1 MDYWGFVFENLQ
13 RIGGIMRS
21 FFFSLLLF
29 FLLIFGVNNLK
40 ANESKSDFIPK
51 TGDNS
56 SFISPS
62 GSTNV
67 FKSKIKISGRALR
80 PDNILVKEGD
90 RVSAGVP
97 LISRKIEIET
107 LELQRSKVLERI
119 AFLENQQLI
128 KPIEPINREYPK
140 LPLANFEAETLQI
153 FAIASRCNR
162 AEIDL
167 ENAKNSNINYLSAAP
182 VAKLEKL
189 KQQKNRELF
198 QSQDLLNNLKSLNFE
213 AHYISHQEEK
223 IKILTAEIEQI
234 DADILVEQGK
244 LKEKLGQ
251 MEANKSSAIASSENA
266 LLDCRERLQI
276 SQAQLEQSK
285 YQREI
290 LEQNYARS
298 LAIHLQ
304 EQDKAAQIYQRDLI
318 EYNKAVE
325 ALKLNLFDAEKSLSE
340 IEFKLAEITE
350 IKAPYNGEITRI
362 KVVNST
368 DGYLNVEFT
377 LLY

>member
-1 MDYWGFVFENLQ
+1 
-13 RIGGIMRS
+13 MRS

-29 FLLIFGVNNLK
+29 FLLVFGVNNLK
-40 ANESKSDFIPK
+40 ANESKSDFVPK
-51 TGDNS
+51 TEENS

-62 GSTNV
+62 SPV
-67 FKSKIKISGRALR
+67 KSQNKIKISGKALT
-80 PDNILVKEGD
+80 PDNILVEEGD
-90 RVSAGVP
+90 RVSAGSP

-119 AFLENQQLI
+119 AFLKNQQLI
-128 KPIEPINREYPK
+128 KPIEPVSREYPK
-140 LPLANFEAETLQI
+140 LPLANFEAENLQI
-153 FAIASRCNR
+153 SAIASRCDR
-162 AEIDL
+162 IEVDL
-167 ENAKNSNINYLSAAP
+167 ENIKNSNISYISAAS

-198 QSQDLLNNLKSLNFE
+198 QAQDLLNNLKSLDFE

-223 IKILTAEIEQI
+223 IKFLSGEIEQI
-234 DADILVEQGK
+234 DSDILVEQGK
-244 LKEKLGQ
+244 LQEKLSHLETG
-251 MEANKSSAIASSENA
+251 KLSAIASAENA

-290 LEQNYARS
+290 LEQSHARS

-304 EQDKAAQIYQRDLI
+304 EQDRAVQIYQRDLI
-318 EYNKAVE
+318 EYSKAVE
-325 ALKLNLFDAEKSLSE
+325 ALKLNLFEAEKSLSE
-340 IEFKLAEITE
+340 IEFKLSEITE
-350 IKAPYNGEITRI
+350 IKSPYDGQITRI
-362 KVVNST
+362 KVINSS

>member
-1 MDYWGFVFENLQ
+1 
-13 RIGGIMRS
+13 MRS

-29 FLLIFGVNNLK
+29 FLFVFGINNLK
-40 ANESKSDFIPK
+40 ANESKSDFVPK

-62 GSTNV
+62 GSTNIS
-67 FKSKIKISGRALR
+67 KNKIKISGRALK

-90 RVSAGVP
+90 RVSAGAP

-107 LELQRSKVLERI
+107 LELQRSKILERI
-119 AFLENQQLI
+119 AFLKNQQLI
-128 KPIEPINREYPK
+128 EPIKPISREYPK

-153 FAIASRCNR
+153 SAIQSRCDR

-167 ENAKNSNINYLSAAP
+167 ENTKNLNINYLSAAS
-182 VAKLEKL
+182 VARLEKL

-198 QSQDLLNNLKSLNFE
+198 QAKDLLNNLKSLNFE

-223 IKILTAEIEQI
+223 VKVLTAEIEQV

-244 LKEKLGQ
+244 LQEKLGQ
-251 MEANKSSAIASSENA
+251 LEASKLGAIVSAENS

-290 LEQNYARS
+290 LEQNHARS

-304 EQDKAAQIYQRDLI
+304 EQDKAAQIYQRDLV

-340 IEFKLAEITE
+340 IEFRLAEITE
-350 IKAPYNGEITRI
+350 IKSPYDGEITRI
-362 KVVNST
+362 KIINSS